1 MPTIDFITK
10 LLGIK
15 DENITFSG
23 KITKEYKKNI
33 LYNVIHGNLSYVPDH
48 CDKCG
53 CVNENL
59 SIIKYGNKTSDIKLL
74 DCNGNPTIIRLK
86 KQRFLCKHCGCTFS
100 ARTSLVRPNCYISR
114 TVKLKI
120 VDQLSMKVSEK
131 DIANMN
137 RVSPSTVGRIID
149 NNFEAH
155 KPDRKYLPKHLL
167 FDEFNS
173 TKDAK
178 GAMSFLYVNADTHN
192 IEDILESRQK
202 PFLKRY
208 FERFS
213 KEARYNVETVC
224 MDMYSPYMVL
234 VESLFPNAAIIIDRF
249 HVVQHL
255 NKAFTKTRI
264 NTMNTFATTTMEY
277 KRLKRYWKLLLK
289 DRNELDRVNF
299 RKFTN
304 FKEWQSEASVV
315 DLTLEQNNMI
325 KRNDNVLLQT
335 YEVCQSLRF
344 YIQYRS
350 PRAFFAEVKKAMKK
364 NISNEMKKALRTI
377 LKYRRYIENSMKY
390 EYSNGPIEGINNYI
404 KVLKRVAFGY
414 RSFYHFRNRILISKN
429 IIKLKT
435 SHREAVAA

>member
-1 MPTIDFITK
+1 MSNINFITK

-15 DENITFSG
+15 DENITFSNN
-23 KITKEYKKNI
+23 ITTERHKDLDYNI
-33 LYNVIHGNLSYVPDH
+33 IHCKLSYTPEY
-48 CDKCG
+48 CPKCG
-53 CVNENL
+53 CINTNY
-59 SIIKYGNKTSDIKLL
+59 SIIKHGSKISNIKLL
-74 DCNGNPTIIRLK
+74 DCNGHPTIMRLK
-86 KQRFLCKHCGCTFS
+86 KQRFLCKHCGCTHT
-100 ARTSLVRPNCYISR
+100 AKTSLVNKNCFISR
-114 TVKLKI
+114 AVKLKI
-120 VDQLSMKVSEK
+120 VDQVSMKISEK
-131 DIANMN
+131 DISNIN

-149 NNFEAH
+149 NDFEVH
-155 KPDRKYLPKHLL
+155 KADRNYLPPHLL
-167 FDEFNS
+167 FDEFKS

-178 GAMSFLYVNADTHN
+178 GAMSFLYVNADTN
-192 IEDILESRQK
+192 TIEDVVESRQK
-202 PFLKRY
+202 PFLMRY
-208 FERFS
+208 FRQFS
-213 KEARYNVETVC
+213 MDARSKVKTVC

-234 VESLFPNAAIIIDRF
+234 VKELFPNATIIIDRF
-249 HVVQHL
+249 HIIQHL
-255 NKAFTKTRI
+255 NRAFTKTRI

-350 PRAFFAEVKKAMKK
+350 PRAFFAEVKNAMKK

>member
-1 MPTIDFITK
+1 
-10 LLGIK
+10 
-15 DENITFSG
+15 
-23 KITKEYKKNI
+23 
-33 LYNVIHGNLSYVPDH
+33 
-48 CDKCG
+48 
-53 CVNENL
+53 
-59 SIIKYGNKTSDIKLL
+59 
-74 DCNGNPTIIRLK
+74 
-86 KQRFLCKHCGCTFS
+86 
-100 ARTSLVRPNCYISR
+100 
-114 TVKLKI
+114 
-120 VDQLSMKVSEK
+120 
-131 DIANMN
+131 
-137 RVSPSTVGRIID
+137 
-149 NNFEAH
+149 
-155 KPDRKYLPKHLL
+155 
-167 FDEFNS
+167 
-173 TKDAK
+173 
-178 GAMSFLYVNADTHN
+178 
-192 IEDILESRQK
+192 
-202 PFLKRY
+202 
-208 FERFS
+208 
-213 KEARYNVETVC
+213 

-234 VESLFPNAAIIIDRF
+234 VKELFPNATIIIDRF
-249 HVVQHL
+249 HIIQHL
-255 NKAFTKTRI
+255 NRAFTKTRI

-350 PRAFFAEVKKAMKK
+350 PRAFFAEVKNAMKK